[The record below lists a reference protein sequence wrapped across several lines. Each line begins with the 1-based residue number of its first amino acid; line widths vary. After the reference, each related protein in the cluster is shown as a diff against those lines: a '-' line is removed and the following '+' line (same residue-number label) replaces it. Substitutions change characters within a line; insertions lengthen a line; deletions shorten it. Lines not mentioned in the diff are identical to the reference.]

1 MASQC
6 PKCRRF
12 VADDAV
18 CCAGV
23 DITWKCQNCG
33 KLSVGFA
40 FPYGS
45 CFLCGGPL
53 RVVAAYDLIDP
64 ARIEPIREA
73 VQFEIDMFHFY
84 RLALERIPDSPTRE
98 LLADLCMRESEHL
111 DELVT
116 KYHVELD
123 PKVLSPTAEI
133 QDLLE
138 RKLFKGIDFEL
149 PSGVDELYRRALDLE
164 RRTLAH
170 FEHRALKL
178 APGTE
183 RELYRE
189 LAAEEVEHVALRE
202 DGMRA
207 HQEAGVQ

>member
-23 DITWKCQNCG
+23 EITWKCQSCG

-53 RVVAAYDLIDP
+53 RVVAAYELNDP
-64 ARIEPIREA
+64 GRIEPIREA

-84 RLALERIPDSPTRE
+84 RLALDRVADSPTRE
-98 LLADLCMRESEHL
+98 LLADLCAREQEHL
-111 DELVT
+111 DELVA
-116 KYHVELD
+116 KYHVDLAPQILTPTTHAEELLD
-123 PKVLSPTAEI
+123 
-133 QDLLE
+133 
-138 RKLFKGIDFEL
+138 RKLFEGIDFEL

-170 FEHRALKL
+170 FERRALKL
-178 APGTE
+178 PPGME

-189 LAAEEVEHVALRE
+189 LAAEEVEHVALLE

-207 HQEAGVQ
+207 HQEAMAR